1 MKRSRRSTPDLAR
14 NRHKREPKRKFI
26 LFCEGE
32 KTEIEYFEAIR
43 RVCSST
49 LIAVG
54 THGGVGVPY
63 TIAEKAVERAKALG
77 LAPKSRRK
85 KDSYEERDQV
95 WAIFDRDEHPRF
107 KEAVMKCEEQN
118 IGVGRSNPCFEL
130 WLILHEQDYDKPNDR
145 HAMQKALAKL
155 RPEYK
160 LNGAKTPDC
169 ADLVK
174 RVEEA
179 EQRGERGLQ
188 NRESGGDPYGN
199 PSTTVGRLTR
209 AIREADQLAPKRS
222 SPDAQH

>member
-1 MKRSRRSTPDLAR
+1 MKHRRRSTPNL
-14 NRHKREPKRKFI
+14 KRKNPRLEPKRRFS

-32 KTEIEYFEAIR
+32 NTETEYFKAIR
-43 RVCSST
+43 RICSST
-49 LIAVG
+49 LISVE

-63 TIAEKAVERAKALG
+63 TIATKAIEHAKL
-77 LAPKSRRK
+77 RRK

-118 IGVGRSNPCFEL
+118 VGVGRSNPCFEL
-130 WLILHEQDYDKPNDR
+130 WLILHEQDYDRAEDR
-145 HAMQKALAKL
+145 HAMQKRLAQL
-155 RPEYK
+155 RPEYDPD
-160 LNGAKTPDC
+160 GSKTPDC

-174 RVEEA
+174 RVEAA
-179 EQRGERGLQ
+179 EQRGEQQLR

-209 AIREADQLAPKRS
+209 AIREADQLAAKGRS
-222 SPDAQH
+222 PHARH